1 MKSTKIILLSFVF
14 LFFLVSVSSVFA
26 TTYPYWIEHD
36 ENGNAINYVWTKVD
50 LTANGDTTLCVSKQ
64 AGYSPNGNQVF
75 DFFDDF
81 DGSSLDTSKW
91 LVHTKDSTYS
101 VSNGKLIFDVSTAN
115 NFGGGNVVSK
125 YSTNYNNVIIT
136 TLCMQENY
144 YHTAPGMLVGM
155 TISTPQYDDAYYG
168 NIKQDFYWANL
179 WMDDNNGNYFQDSYY
194 DGSNNLHTL
203 GSQVATVSGKYYLM
217 SLKRIGSTSIALFD
231 NIDDNT
237 HYSLTLNN
245 LPIKTYAYP
254 ALEVGDAYSGGG
266 LKYFDYVFVRKYT
279 ANAPTVTVT
288 DKGSYYKV
296 DIHNNEATA
305 LTDYQIGIPVSS
317 LGVTS
322 ESESLYITN
331 QPPISGNQSVY
342 PTPFYVG
349 TNVTQ
354 QFNLVNNTNN
364 QTIYLSATD
373 ENTSTLLYNESFV
386 VYSNQ
391 SNATFK
397 HSMVI
402 PVSLAHHTLN
412 FTTSSS
418 VAGVLASQTYSVSNT
433 PPTAPTSLTLNT
445 PLYVNST
452 IIANASGS
460 TDVDDDNLSYYYLFE
475 DEAGTLL
482 QNWSTTNTYTIPV
495 SEAHKKI
502 IVEAKAYDG
511 FNYSSAISTS
521 FTVSNTAPTATANF
535 SDIVV
540 DTATPQTIHISDLDN
555 DPNFTIYLY
564 NPDGTLNQKYSVDS
578 QNPTINV
585 TIPAETAYLGNQTLN
600 CTVEDQYGGTYHFS
614 IPVFV
619 YGANVTVVFSDE
631 NGNPI
636 NLSAISYF
644 SQDDVNSTPF
654 YTSTPQRYL
663 LKYLPTWYKV
673 VIQNA
678 TMLKEFVVGPGT
690 YTLHA
695 YLINPFTTQY
705 VVEPIQ
711 VVDVTNQPIYI
722 INTKGFVTWSQVQDS
737 LGKIYPYMELGQTYS
752 IALKENGQLVTFG
765 QITVL
770 SNQLVV
776 LYSKSISLPKLQKSL
791 FQDVQV
797 SYGFTSSGS
806 IYLNYSDAS
815 QSTTK
820 LIEYLYYLNTSNSSN
835 QYVLFANQTY
845 LNENTIS
852 SYFVVPSDV
861 DSNSTQFKVEF
872 QIWNKYGRNQIVK
885 YFTRTNKIFLGVNAI
900 AIGFFVFLGLLMLI
914 GAFPVMFESI
924 GLIIGGLALVL
935 LSMLNLLP
943 FMSPIVATSIG
954 GLYTILGFF
963 KMMANS
969 GVTKQ

>member
-1 MKSTKIILLSFVF
+1 MKGSTLITIFFVF
-14 LFFLVSVSSVFA
+14 FLFLIVATTSVFA

-36 ENGNAINYVWTKVD
+36 QNGNAINYVWTKVN
-50 LTANGDTTLCVSKQ
+50 LTANGDLTLYVFKQ
-64 AGYSPNGNQVF
+64 AGYTPDGDKVFEWFYNTEQDLDNTYVTILNGASYSSYIVTFGTKEDNSNSGFRTSILLSDASNYQQIMHDPGDTIYKYVHDSTTYSSSVSF
-75 DFFDDF
+75 TDQFITTTYSSDGSTVYFYINGTEIGSANSITLQRIDVQDY
-81 DGSSLDTSKW
+81 DGSSGSGAGA
-91 LVHTKDSTYS
+91 YS
-101 VSNGKLIFDVSTAN
+101 
-115 NFGGGNVVSK
+115 
-125 YSTNYNNVIIT
+125 
-136 TLCMQENY
+136 
-144 YHTAPGMLVGM
+144 H
-155 TISTPQYDDAYYG
+155 
-168 NIKQDFYWANL
+168 FYWT
-179 WMDDNNGNYFQDSYY
+179 FIRQ
-194 DGSNNLHTL
+194 
-203 GSQVATVSGKYYLM
+203 
-217 SLKRIGSTSIALFD
+217 
-231 NIDDNT
+231 
-237 HYSLTLNN
+237 
-245 LPIKTYAYP
+245 
-254 ALEVGDAYSGGG
+254 
-266 LKYFDYVFVRKYT
+266 YT
-279 ANAPTVTVT
+279 ANPPTVTVT
-288 DKGSYYKV
+288 DEGSYYKV
-296 DIHNNEATA
+296 LIHNNEATA
-305 LTDYQIGIPVSS
+305 LTDYQVGMPVSS

-322 ESESLYITN
+322 ESESLYITST
-331 QPPISGNQSVY
+331 PPATGNQSVY

-354 QFNLVNNTNN
+354 QFNLINNTNN

-373 ENTSTLLYNESFV
+373 EKTSTLLYNESFV

-397 HSMVI
+397 HNIVI
-402 PVSLAHHTLN
+402 PVSLAHHTIN

-418 VAGVLASQTYSVSNT
+418 VAGTLDSQEYTVSNT

-460 TDVDDDNLSYYYLFE
+460 TDVDNDNLSYYYLFK
-475 DEAGTLL
+475 DEAGTIL
-482 QNWSTTNTYTIPV
+482 QNWSTINNYTIPV

-511 FNYSSAISTS
+511 FNYSSTISAS

-540 DTATPQTIHISDLDN
+540 DTLTPQTIHISDLD
-555 DPNFTIYLY
+555 DDSNFTIYLY

-578 QNPTINV
+578 QTPTINV
-585 TIPAETAYLGNQTLN
+585 TIPAKTSYLGNQTLN
-600 CTVEDQYGGTYHFS
+600 CTVEDQYGGTYRFS

-654 YTSTPQRYL
+654 YTSTPQHYI
-663 LKYLPTWYKV
+663 LKYIPSWYKV

-722 INTKGFVTWSQVQDS
+722 INTKGFVTWSQFQDS

-797 SYGFTSSGS
+797 SYGFTGSGS

-815 QSTTK
+815 ESTTK

-852 SYFVVPSDV
+852 SYFVVPSNV

-872 QIWNKYGRNQIVK
+872 QIWNKYGHNQIVK

-935 LSMLNLLP
+935 LSVLNLLP
-943 FMSPIVATSIG
+943 FMSAVVASTVG
-954 GLYTILGFF
+954 GLYALVGIF
-963 KMMANS
+963 KMMENS
-969 GVTKQ
+969 GVTKK

>member
-1 MKSTKIILLSFVF
+1 MKRSTLITIFFVF
-14 LFFLVSVSSVFA
+14 FLFLIVFTTSVSASP
-26 TTYPYWIEHD
+26 YPYWVEHD
-36 ENGNAINYVWTKVD
+36 ENGNALQYVWTKVN
-50 LTANGDTTLCVSKQ
+50 LTANGNLTLYVYKQ
-64 AGYSPNGNQVF
+64 AGYSPNGDAVF

-81 DGSSLDTSKW
+81 ESGSLNTSKWTIATGGASVILNGSTYVAKTTTPSNTVDGAISTVPSFSDIIVDVDHAFVGNVNDGKARWQLRFRAQDYGDAYEISYQYPSTSFQLDKISGGSYTTITNSQSIDLTYDYKWHHLQLILDGSSIKFL
-91 LVHTKDSTYS
+91 
-101 VSNGKLIFDVSTAN
+101 FDGTTMVST
-115 NFGGGNVVSK
+115 
-125 YSTNYNNVIIT
+125 TDT
-136 TLCMQENY
+136 
-144 YHTAPGMLVGM
+144 
-155 TISTPQYDDAYYG
+155 
-168 NIKQDFYWANL
+168 
-179 WMDDNNGNYFQDSYY
+179 
-194 DGSNNLHTL
+194 
-203 GSQVATVSGKYYLM
+203 
-217 SLKRIGSTSIALFD
+217 
-231 NIDDNT
+231 
-237 HYSLTLNN
+237 
-245 LPIKTYAYP
+245 TYA
-254 ALEVGDAYSGGG
+254 SGTVMIGG
-266 LKYFDYVFVRKYT
+266 WAQDTDYWDNFRIRKYT
-279 ANAPTVTVT
+279 PTPPTVTVT
-288 DKGSYYKV
+288 DEGTYYKV
-296 DIHNNEATA
+296 QIHNNEATS
-305 LTDYQIGIPVSS
+305 LTDYQVGIPVSS

-322 ESESLYITN
+322 ENESLYIGD
-331 QPPISGNQSVY
+331 QPLSMGNQSVY

-354 QFNLVNNTNN
+354 QFDLVNNTNN
-364 QTIYLSATD
+364 QTIYLTATD
-373 ENTSTLLYNESFV
+373 ENTSTLLYNESFI
-386 VYSNQ
+386 VYSNE

-397 HSMVI
+397 QNIVI
-402 PVSLAHHTLN
+402 PVSLAHHTIY

-418 VAGVLASQTYSVSNT
+418 IAGTLDSQEYTVSDT

-452 IIANASGS
+452 IIADASGS
-460 TDVDDDNLSYYYLFE
+460 TDVDGDNLTYYYLFE
-475 DEAGTLL
+475 DEAETIL
-482 QNWSTTNTYTIPV
+482 QNWSTSNNYTIPV

-502 IVEAKAYDG
+502 IVYAKAYDG
-511 FNYSSAISTS
+511 FNYSSTISTS
-521 FTVSNTAPTATANF
+521 FTVANTAPTATANF
-535 SDIVV
+535 SDMVV
-540 DTATPQTIHISDLDN
+540 DTVTPQTIHISDLDN
-555 DPNFTIYLY
+555 DSNFTIYLY

-578 QNPTINV
+578 QDPTINV

-654 YTSTPQRYL
+654 YTSTPQHYL

-722 INTKGFVTWSQVQDS
+722 LNTKGFVTWSQLQDS

-770 SNQLVV
+770 SNPLVV

-797 SYGFTSSGS
+797 NYGFTGSGS

-815 QSTTK
+815 ESTTK
-820 LIEYLYYLNTSNSSN
+820 LIEYLYYLNTSNSTN

-852 SYFVVPSDV
+852 SYFVVPSNV

-872 QIWNKYGRNQIVK
+872 QIWNKYGHNEIVK

-954 GLYTILGFF
+954 GFYTILGFF